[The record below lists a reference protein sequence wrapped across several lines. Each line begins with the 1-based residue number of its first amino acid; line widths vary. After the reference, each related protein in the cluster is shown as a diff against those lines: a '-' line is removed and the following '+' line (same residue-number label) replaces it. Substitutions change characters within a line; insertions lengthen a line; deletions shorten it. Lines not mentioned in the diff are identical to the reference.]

1 MPCIPIPDSDASVMP
16 DAEGWRVLRR
26 LQHVSDREGVSLV
39 AQQQHGSFGP
49 LGNSSAKPLAH
60 ETV

>member
-1 MPCIPIPDSDASVMP
+1 MP